1 MQLKKVKINGFVL
14 ALIAAILVA
23 YMVPFGAELLHIH
36 TITDVGIGLIFFF
49 YGLNLSFAQVRSGL
63 SNYKLHTLI
72 QCSTF
77 LFFPVVVLFT
87 KPLLV
92 SGVGE
97 LLWVGLFFL
106 ATLPSS
112 VSSSVVMVSLAKG
125 NVPAAI
131 FNASIS
137 GLIGVVITPLWLG
150 MVVEQVQGISFT
162 EVFIK
167 LIIQII
173 IPITLG
179 LVLNKKLGHIAKKHK
194 KWISNFDKTIIVLI
208 VYAAFSHSF
217 IIHLFEGMRW
227 TQFALVYVCVLGLF
241 FFMMFLMNIISK
253 KVFKFPIEDRITALF
268 CGSKKSMVH
277 GSVMAKVM
285 FGNSPNG
292 SLFILPIMLYH
303 ISQIIIIAVIAE
315 KFGKRKIDESEN
327 QIL

>member
-1 MQLKKVKINGFVL
+1 MIFKKIRINGFVL
-14 ALIAAILVA
+14 GLLGAILVA
-23 YMVPFGAELLHIH
+23 YFFPQGSEMLHIH
-36 TITDVGIGLIFFF
+36 TVTDVGIGLIFFF
-49 YGLNLSFAQVRSGL
+49 YGLNLSFREVRSGL
-63 SNYKLHTLI
+63 SNYKLHVLI

-77 LFFPVVVLFT
+77 LLFPLVILLA

-92 SGVGE
+92 TGVGE

-106 ATLPSS
+106 AVLPSS
-112 VSSSVVMVSLAKG
+112 VSSSVVMVSLARG

-137 GLIGVVITPLWLG
+137 GLIGVVLTPIWLG
-150 MVVEQVQGISFT
+150 LVVDEVQGISFT
-162 EVFIK
+162 EVFLK

-179 LVLNKKLGHIAKKHK
+179 LFLNKRFGDIAKKYK
-194 KWISNFDKTIIVLI
+194 KWLSNFDKSIIVLI

-217 IIHLFEGMRW
+217 ITKLFSGMQW
-227 TQFALVYVCVLGLF
+227 TQFVLLYVCVLGLF
-241 FFMMFLMNIISK
+241 FLMMFLMNFISK
-253 KVFKFPIEDRITALF
+253 RIFKFPIEDRITALF

-285 FGNSPNG
+285 FGNSPHG

-303 ISQIIIIAVIAE
+303 VSQIIIIAVIAQ
-315 KFGKRKIDESEN
+315 KFAKRPINES
-327 QIL
+327 